1 MGPANCFG
9 FNNHQPDDGG
19 GSRNRSSGKE
29 QWFTSAFP
37 AWGFAS
43 SARSKNCGKGQGLS
57 PISNDAKSKCSP
69 PERTAKPVIAILPFA
84 GQSNAEELAYGI
96 VEDII
101 TGLTQYRWLSVIARS
116 MSCAHKGWTLDIRKV
131 GRELGA
137 HYVLEGSVRQIED
150 RMRVTARLIDFAD
163 GTQLWAGRF
172 DSSATG
178 LFEKQDQITT
188 NVIGAVGSKLE
199 RLEIERID
207 HNWTDSLNS
216 NQIYLRGMG
225 HLYRWNRDSIDDAL
239 VSFRKAIALD
249 PDLAP
254 AYGMAAYCHVQRQSY
269 GWHSDRTQES
279 AECARLART
288 AAALA
293 TNDPITLARAAHA
306 ISAVVGD
313 LDEGAILIEQALRLN
328 SNLSTAWYVSAWIKL
343 FLGSPKVAM
352 EHAGRAISLNPYDPL
367 AFKTRAAFAYSHF
380 FAGRYDEA
388 AAIALNALNAR
399 PGYLTAMRCAA
410 ASYALAGRLEVA
422 QRLIADMHD
431 RDPKL
436 RISNLLTLLPFSR
449 EPDFARWTDGLQSGD
464 CPTDLHP
471 FQSRSSYGQK
481 CPTTNE
487 PDSRFGSQSGQ
498 RASGWV
504 SVSKAA
510 VVLRETVALAQ
521 QPKLAKPAN
530 LPVEQ
535 PTKFVLV
542 INSKTAKV
550 LGLDLPPT
558 ILALADEV
566 IE

>member
-1 MGPANCFG
+1 MVTYTFGNYSLDPARRELRRSHKVVPVEPQVFDILECLVL
-9 FNNHQPDDGG
+9 NHQRIVSKDDLIAEVWGRRIVSDSTIT
-19 GSRNRSSGKE
+19 SRMTAARHAIGDSGKE
-29 QWFTSAFP
+29 QRFIKRVSRR
-37 AWGFAS
+37 GFRFVGAVQELREG
-43 SARSKNCGKGQGLS
+43 AR
-57 PISNDAKSKCSP
+57 PFADSNDAKSKRSP

-84 GQSNAEELAYGI
+84 GHSNAEELAYGI

-131 GRELGA
+131 GHELGA

-150 RMRVTARLIDFAD
+150 RMRVTSRLIDAAD
-163 GTQLWAGRF
+163 GVQLWAGRF

-178 LFEKQDQITT
+178 LFENQDQITT

-225 HLYRWNRDSIDDAL
+225 HLYRWNRDNIDDAL
-239 VSFRKAIALD
+239 VSFGKAIALD
-249 PDLAP
+249 PDFAP
-254 AYGMAAYCHVQRQSY
+254 AYGMAAYCYVQRQSY
-269 GWHSDRTQES
+269 GWQSDPSQES
-279 AECARLART
+279 TECARLART

-293 TNDPITLARAAHA
+293 TDDPITLARAAHA
-306 ISAVVGD
+306 ISAVAGD

-328 SNLSTAWYVSAWIKL
+328 PNLSTAWYVSAWIRL

-352 EHAGRAISLNPYDPL
+352 EHARLAISLNPFDPL

-410 ASYALAGRLEVA
+410 ASHALAGRLEVA
-422 QRLIADMHD
+422 QGLIADMHD

-436 RISNLLTLLPFSR
+436 RVSNLSTLLPFSR
-449 EPDFARWTDGLQSGD
+449 EQDFARWTDGLQKAG
-464 CPTDLHP
+464 L
-471 FQSRSSYGQK
+471 
-481 CPTTNE
+481 
-487 PDSRFGSQSGQ
+487 PD
-498 RASGWV
+498 
-504 SVSKAA
+504 
-510 VVLRETVALAQ
+510 
-521 QPKLAKPAN
+521 
-530 LPVEQ
+530 
-535 PTKFVLV
+535 
-542 INSKTAKV
+542 
-550 LGLDLPPT
+550 
-558 ILALADEV
+558 
-566 IE
+566 